1 MSHFAEISGLSAFT
15 LTTEVSATSG
25 IETVTLSGYQAT
37 VERVIVAE
45 QEFIDSWAVGSPQ
58 NWIQCSYTN
67 SIRNMYPG
75 PGYIYESVRDIFY
88 PPQPYNSW
96 KLQKEPEKGLDENN
110 NIVIKKYY
118 YNWYPPTPR
127 PTDGGN
133 YFWNESSLTWDIIT

>member
-15 LTTEVSATSG
+15 LTTEVSAASG
-25 IETVTLSGYQAT
+25 IETVTLSGYRAT

-45 QEFIDSWAVGSPQ
+45 QNFIDTGVVGDPS

-67 SIRNMYPG
+67 RIRNIYPG
-75 PGYIYESVRDIFY
+75 PGYIYESIRDMFY

-96 KLQKEPEKGLDENN
+96 KLERKPEKGLDENN
-110 NIVIKKYY
+110 NIIIKKYY
-118 YNWYPPTPR
+118 YKWVPPVPI
-127 PTDGGN
+127 PADGGN